1 MNTILVTGA
10 AGFIGSNLCE
20 KLVNDGFQVI
30 GIDNFDT
37 FYSREIK
44 RNNLESLIPNSK
56 FQFIEGN
63 VGDISTLPIQ
73 LDIDLVIHLAA
84 KAGVRPS
91 IDSPADY
98 IENNIN
104 QSYKLYDWMQRKNIK
119 KLIFASSSS
128 VYGNSRKVPFSEADV
143 VDFPISPYA
152 FTKKSGELL
161 THTFH
166 HMFNFDVLNLRFF
179 TVYGERQ
186 RPDLAIHKFA
196 KCIIQDL
203 PITLFGDGS
212 TSRDYTYVGD
222 IVNGICGAINYL
234 RTSSSVYE
242 TINLGSNSPIKL
254 IDLVRTLENVLE
266 KKAQINWGPMQMGD
280 VERTFADIH
289 KAEELLDYKPTMTL
303 EMGLAKFIKWLQ
315 HQ

>member
-44 RNNLESLIPNSK
+44 RNNLESLIPNSQ

-73 LDIDLVIHLAA
+73 PDIDLVIHLAA

-91 IDSPADY
+91 IDSPAEY

-128 VYGNSRKVPFSEADV
+128 VYGNSRKVPFSEADI

-222 IVNGICGAINYL
+222 IVNGIYGAINYL
-234 RTSSSVYE
+234 QTNSIVYE
-242 TINLGSNSPIKL
+242 TINLGSNSPIRL
-254 IDLVRTLENVLE
+254 IDLVRTMENILG

-289 KAEELLDYKPTMTL
+289 KAEELLDYKPALTL

-315 HQ
+315 H

>member
-20 KLVNDGFQVI
+20 KLVNDGYQVI

-37 FYSREIK
+37 FYSRKIK
-44 RNNLESLIPNSK
+44 RNNLESLISNSQ

-73 LDIDLVIHLAA
+73 SNINLVIHLAA

-91 IDSPADY
+91 IDSPGDY

-104 QSYKLYDWMQRKNIK
+104 QSYKLYDWMRRKNIK

-128 VYGNSRKVPFSEADV
+128 VYGNSRKVPFSEADI

-222 IVNGICGAINYL
+222 IVNGIFGAINYL
-234 RTSSSVYE
+234 QTNSIVYE
-242 TINLGSNSPIKL
+242 TINLGSNSPIRL
-254 IDLVRTLENVLE
+254 IDLVRTMENILG

-289 KAEELLDYKPTMTL
+289 KAEELLDYKPAMTL

>member
-20 KLVNDGFQVI
+20 KLVNDGYQVI

-44 RNNLESLIPNSK
+44 RNNLESLIPNSQ

-73 LDIDLVIHLAA
+73 PDIDLVIHLAA

-104 QSYKLYDWMQRKNIK
+104 QSYKLYDWMQRKSIK

-128 VYGNSRKVPFSEADV
+128 VYGNSSKVPFSEADI

-196 KCIIQDL
+196 KCILQDL

-222 IVNGICGAINYL
+222 IVNGIYGAINYL
-234 RTSSSVYE
+234 QTNSIVYE
-242 TINLGSNSPIKL
+242 TINLGSNTPIKL
-254 IDLVRTLENVLE
+254 IDLVRTLENVIG

-289 KAEELLDYKPTMTL
+289 KAEELLGYKPIMSL
-303 EMGLAKFIKWLQ
+303 EMGLAKFINWLQ
-315 HQ
+315 IQ

>member
-30 GIDNFDT
+30 GIDNFDN
-37 FYSREIK
+37 FYSSEIK
-44 RNNLESLIPNSK
+44 RNNLESLVLNSQ

-91 IDSPADY
+91 IDSPAEY

-128 VYGNSRKVPFSEADV
+128 VYGNSRKVPFSEADI

-196 KCIIQDL
+196 KFIIQDL

-222 IVNGICGAINYL
+222 IVNGIYGAINYL
-234 RTSSSVYE
+234 QTNSIVYE

-254 IDLVRTLENVLE
+254 IDLVRTLENVLG
-266 KKAQINWGPMQMGD
+266 KKAQIIWGPMQMGD

-289 KAEELLDYKPTMTL
+289 KAEELLDYKPTMSL

-315 HQ
+315 IQ

>member
-1 MNTILVTGA
+1 MNTILITGA

-20 KLVNDGFQVI
+20 KLVSDGYQVI
-30 GIDNFDT
+30 GIDNFDH
-37 FYSREIK
+37 FYSRDVK
-44 RNNLESLIPNSK
+44 MRNLESLISNSK
-56 FQFIEGN
+56 FHFFDAN
-63 VGDISTLPIQ
+63 VGDIAKLAIDSN
-73 LDIDLVIHLAA
+73 IDLVIHLAA

-104 QSYKLYDWMQRKNIK
+104 QSYLLYDWMQKKQIK

-128 VYGNSRKVPFSEADV
+128 VYGNSVKAPFSEADI

-166 HMFNFDVLNLRFF
+166 HLFNFDVLNLRFF

-196 KCIIQDL
+196 KCIMQDL

-222 IVNGICGAINYL
+222 IINGIYGAINYL
-234 RTSSSVYE
+234 QTNSNVYQ
-242 TINLGSNSPIKL
+242 TINLGSNTPIKL
-254 IDLVRTLENVLE
+254 IDLVRTLENVLG

-289 KAEELLDYKPTMTL
+289 KAEELLGYKPKMNL
-303 EMGLAKFIKWLQ
+303 EMGVAKFIKWLQ
-315 HQ
+315 LQ

>member
-98 IENNIN
+98 IKNNIN
-104 QSYKLYDWMQRKNIK
+104 QSYKLYDWMQRKSIK

-128 VYGNSRKVPFSEADV
+128 VYGNSRKVPFSEADI

-203 PITLFGDGS
+203 PIILFGDGS

-234 RTSSSVYE
+234 QTNSIVYE

>member
-20 KLVNDGFQVI
+20 KLVNDGYQVI

-44 RNNLESLIPNSK
+44 RNNLESLIPNSQ

-73 LDIDLVIHLAA
+73 PDIDLVIHLAA

-104 QSYKLYDWMQRKNIK
+104 QSYKLYDWMQRKSIK
-119 KLIFASSSS
+119 KLIVASSSS
-128 VYGNSRKVPFSEADV
+128 VYGNSRKVPFSEEDI

-196 KCIIQDL
+196 KCILQDL

-222 IVNGICGAINYL
+222 IVNGIYGAINYL
-234 RTSSSVYE
+234 QTNSIVYE
-242 TINLGSNSPIKL
+242 TINLGSNTPIKL
-254 IDLVRTLENVLE
+254 IDLVRTLENVIG

-289 KAEELLDYKPTMTL
+289 KAEELLGYKPIMSL
-303 EMGLAKFIKWLQ
+303 EMGLAKFINWLQ
-315 HQ
+315 IQ

>member
-20 KLVNDGFQVI
+20 KLVNSGFQVI

-44 RNNLESLIPNSK
+44 RNNLESLIPNSQ

-73 LDIDLVIHLAA
+73 PDIDLVIHLAA

-91 IDSPADY
+91 IDSPAEY

-128 VYGNSRKVPFSEADV
+128 VYGNSRKVPFSESDI

-166 HMFNFDVLNLRFF
+166 HIFNFDVLNLRFF

-234 RTSSSVYE
+234 QTNSIVYE

-254 IDLVRTLENVLE
+254 IDLVRTLENVLD
-266 KKAQINWGPMQMGD
+266 KKAQINWGPMQVGD

-289 KAEELLDYKPTMTL
+289 KAEELLDYKPIMIL
-303 EMGLAKFIKWLQ
+303 ELGLAKFIKWLQ
-315 HQ
+315 VQ

>member
-20 KLVNDGFQVI
+20 KLVSDGYQVI
-30 GIDNFDT
+30 GIDNFDH
-37 FYSREIK
+37 FYSRDVK
-44 RNNLESLIPNSK
+44 MMNLESLISNSK
-56 FQFIEGN
+56 FHFFDAN
-63 VGDISTLPIQ
+63 VGDIAKLPI
-73 LDIDLVIHLAA
+73 DSNIDLVIHLAA

-104 QSYKLYDWMQRKNIK
+104 QSYLLYDWMQKKHIN

-128 VYGNSRKVPFSEADV
+128 VYGNSVKVPFSEADI

-166 HMFNFDVLNLRFF
+166 HLFNFDVLNLRFF

-196 KCIIQDL
+196 KCIMQDH

-222 IVNGICGAINYL
+222 IVNGIYGAINYL
-234 RTSSSVYE
+234 QTNSIVYQ
-242 TINLGSNSPIKL
+242 TINLGSNTPIKL
-254 IDLVRTLENVLE
+254 IDLVRTLENILG

-289 KAEELLDYKPTMTL
+289 KAEELLGYKPIMNL
-303 EMGLAKFIKWLQ
+303 EIGLAKFIKWLQ
-315 HQ
+315 LQ